1 MTGHSCRSASHRI
14 HGGGLQ
20 CRQRAPAQPRR
31 ASRLNA
37 GRCTRIIDINDR
49 RLPGP
54 VHTTVVGVA
63 EPDFSGVTASMR
75 SDVWVSLGA
84 IATAM

>member
-1 MTGHSCRSASHRI
+1 VPPAGASA
-14 HGGGLQ
+14 
-20 CRQRAPAQPRR
+20 AAT
-31 ASRLNA
+31 RLSAHA